1 MRWCNRTSEIGKR
14 KSAAFTLVEL
24 LVVITIIGILIAL
37 LLPAVQAARE
47 AARQTQCRNHL
58 KQLALGML
66 NFEQANGH
74 FPSGGWGNQWVGH
87 PDRGTDKDQ
96 PGGWFYS
103 ILPHI
108 EQLPLYQLGS
118 DGNATGWPLS
128 SIQINGGVARIQTPL
143 EVMNCPTRRAAVL
156 YPNPTGWTN
165 RAPNGYPSGC
175 VPMVARGDYAVCTG
189 AGGGAGDLRT
199 DNPDPEESAASA
211 VWFSSGSEPTTLP
224 AGDSLTATNGWPPFA
239 RSGICYYRS
248 KVTMAMVSDGTSCTY
263 MVGEKYLCPD
273 SYATGLD
280 PADNEC
286 IYSGTDNDILRTT
299 YLGLTPMID
308 TPGYPD
314 PSRFGSAHQ
323 NGCQMAFCDGSRK

>member
-1 MRWCNRTSEIGKR
+1 MCRCNRKSEIGKR
-14 KSAAFTLVEL
+14 KSAGFTLVEL

-87 PDRGTDKDQ
+87 PDRGTDKAQ

-143 EVMNCPTRRAAVL
+143 EVMNCPTRRNAIL
-156 YPNPTGWTN
+156 YPNPAGWTN
-165 RAPNGYPSGC
+165 RAPNGYP
-175 VPMVARGDYAVCTG
+175 VRLRANG
-189 AGGGAGDLRT
+189 APAATMPSVQAPAAASATSAPTTL
-199 DNPDPEESAASA
+199 DPEESAASA
-211 VWFSSGSEPTTLP
+211 CLVFKRREPTTC
-224 AGDSLTATNGWPPFA
+224 
-239 RSGICYYRS
+239 RRGI
-248 KVTMAMVSDGTSCTY
+248 A
-263 MVGEKYLCPD
+263 
-273 SYATGLD
+273 
-280 PADNEC
+280 
-286 IYSGTDNDILRTT
+286 
-299 YLGLTPMID
+299 
-308 TPGYPD
+308 
-314 PSRFGSAHQ
+314 
-323 NGCQMAFCDGSRK
+323 